1 MRKCHHPLPD
11 KKTAVHCP
19 ADRPTLG
26 EVTLSL
32 YTLVLVYYNLPA
44 VSTLPR
50 CPLTT
55 WISRLAIYQPR
66 TEKQK
71 KKEKKRKEKK
81 GREEIRH
88 PVLDL
93 AGGFACHS
101 PVTVTLFE
109 LTFKVLGYF
118 DCLDYRVL
126 FICCCV

>member
-71 KKEKKRKEKK
+71 KKKRREKKKKEEKK
-81 GREEIRH
+81 SAILFSTWLADLRVIR
-88 PVLDL
+88 L
-93 AGGFACHS
+93 
-101 PVTVTLFE
+101 
-109 LTFKVLGYF
+109 
-118 DCLDYRVL
+118 
-126 FICCCV
+126 